1 MITKKKTNEAA
12 DMKISEPN
20 VKPIKTIMEL
30 RRWEKEL
37 SKNGPQKIH
46 AYFRLGLDTGML
58 PSILQQLKWEDLK
71 VEEEGNHLKQTKVY
85 FNVPSKTEWN
95 KPFRKIYLPQSSITI
110 LDKLRQNNPDDIYL
124 FQSRSPS
131 VSKTPNPLTVQRI
144 TVELKKAAVNC
155 GIISENEPLGVMT
168 LRQCFGYHH
177 IVHGN
182 WSVHEMMRYLEAH
195 SLNSTKKYLCL
206 PDDVRLG
213 ATPRNRK
220 PQKE

>member
-95 KPFRKIYLPQSSITI
+95 KPFRKIYLQMKKDQLLLQMRKLLIIWQS
-110 LDKLRQNNPDDIYL
+110 KEQN
-124 FQSRSPS
+124 
-131 VSKTPNPLTVQRI
+131 
-144 TVELKKAAVNC
+144 
-155 GIISENEPLGVMT
+155 
-168 LRQCFGYHH
+168 
-177 IVHGN
+177 
-182 WSVHEMMRYLEAH
+182 
-195 SLNSTKKYLCL
+195 
-206 PDDVRLG
+206 
-213 ATPRNRK
+213 
-220 PQKE
+220 